1 MVEVKN
7 IEVFGLERAQ
17 KAIQNSFM
25 LHSDTINREIKPKL
39 SKSLGCNMDG
49 HQSHDAWLKGILVQ
63 FDLKYDA
70 VFIQELMRYHFLDQV
85 MSTSKQHS
93 LEKFFSTKEYNPFNE
108 YVDDE
113 VIEICERLYY
123 KWINTKK
130 EYEENKTPENKN
142 KVDEAYFKLIFNL
155 PHGFQLETLITT
167 NYLQLKT
174 IVIQRWKHK
183 MYVDWLPFIKSCYS
197 MPQFRELCGFENE
210 KWNLENYAR

>member
-25 LHSDTINREIKPKL
+25 IYSDTINREIKPKL
-39 SKSLGCNMDG
+39 SKSLGNNMDA
-49 HQSHDAWLKGILVQ
+49 HQSHDAFLKGIGVQ

-70 VFIQELMRYHFLDQV
+70 VFIQELMRYHFIDQV

-93 LEKFFSTKEYNPFNE
+93 LEKFFTTKDFNPFNE
-108 YVDDE
+108 YVSDE
-113 VIEICERLYY
+113 VIKICEQLYNI
-123 KWINTKK
+123 WNEAKK
-130 EYEENKTPENKN
+130 EYEENKTVENK
-142 KVDEAYFKLIFNL
+142 KRVDESYFKLIFNL

-183 MYVDWLPFIKSCYS
+183 MWCDWKPFIEACYS
-197 MPQFRELCGFENE
+197 IPQFRELCGFTDN
-210 KWNLENYAR
+210 KWDLENW